1 MIQAQATSILERL
14 LGPLDRST
22 PADFARALVELRA
35 SPDEQARIDELA
47 EKCNEGQLSAD
58 ELAEYDDYIQ
68 AIHIIGILQRKA
80 KRILGNGTHP

>member
-1 MIQAQATSILERL
+1 MIQ
-14 LGPLDRST
+14 GY
-22 PADFARALVELRA
+22 F
-35 SPDEQARIDELA
+35 DELA
-47 EKCNEGQLSAD
+47 GKCNEGQLSAD